1 MFLFVKYIMEQEEWD
16 RGFGLHIIIKNNTTT
31 QAHTTRFPFFL
42 HPLPFFVSS
51 RFFLFSLYT
60 IVLIV
65 KNFLSKIISE
75 HLGPFA
81 QSLSH
86 RSGSLEALVSSS
98 CPSSNGRLRRF
109 SQMWR
114 CVLMVRLAS
123 LCACDR
129 IWSDRL
135 LCNFFFLCSDFQ
147 LCCSNLIGFMRIR
160 LWCVLIE
167 KRRREIFAFK
177 IFSGIKNPLILIS
190 IRECMHYKNQKDFDI
205 FFLVFSICE

>member
-1 MFLFVKYIMEQEEWD
+1 MFIYPNLVYFFFIIYIQHYSKLFYIKYHKLSIYRTGNLQ
-16 RGFGLHIIIKNNTTT
+16 LIIKNNTTT

-42 HPLPFFVSS
+42 HPLPFLVSS
-51 RFFLFSLYT
+51 QFFLFSLYT

-86 RSGSLEALVSSS
+86 RSGSLGALVLSS

-114 CVLMVRLAS
+114 YVLMVRLAS

-135 LCNFFFLCSDFQ
+135 LCNFFFFVQIFSFV
-147 LCCSNLIGFMRIR
+147 
-160 LWCVLIE
+160 VLI
-167 KRRREIFAFK
+167 
-177 IFSGIKNPLILIS
+177 
-190 IRECMHYKNQKDFDI
+190 
-205 FFLVFSICE
+205 